1 MGHDKLRKFAE
12 NETFS
17 CLLQP
22 SAQELLADG
31 YFNLRDHAVKGHW
44 DRFFDSLAGAGSPL
58 QDFALRAHPSQ
69 PDGWAPPVHEATG
82 GHGPAGETLPPP
94 GQESKIDDIDF
105 CSRIAAVAGARTDIV
120 LELGCG
126 KGEYTIALAE
136 RHPERDYIGVDIKGA
151 RLWKG
156 AKYAT
161 EHRLP
166 NVAFL
171 RTRVEFITA
180 FFAPGEV
187 SEVWLTFSDPQ
198 FRSENS
204 RLSSPL
210 FLERYR
216 SFMKPGGVVH
226 LKTDSRFLHE
236 YTRAVC
242 ELNGL
247 RILACTIDLY
257 GMSPGDKAAPAV
269 PPEDRSHPRL
279 RKREGPTSEKSASA
293 DRPGP
298 GTLHAKSERD
308 LRAAGGSGDM
318 PPYSMGWGPAQ
329 PDVCGRG
336 LPVGSPAEIPEEVRS
351 VQTFYEKLFLEQGY
365 PITYLSFVI
374 DHDGPYRSPVEAGT
388 FDTDYWRSVEGPRLL
403 FGHDSAETRRQK
415 LKEAAARD
423 E

>member
-12 NETFS
+12 NETFA

-31 YFNLRDHAVKGHW
+31 YFHLRDHAVKGRW
-44 DRFFDSLAGAGSPL
+44 SAFFAGLPSGSSPLETSFGPHRCASLAVPPLNVPRVAVFPGGTAGT
-58 QDFALRAHPSQ
+58 AA
-69 PDGWAPPVHEATG
+69 PDR
-82 GHGPAGETLPPP
+82 ET
-94 GQESKIDDIDF
+94 I
-105 CSRIAAVAGARTDIV
+105 

-136 RHPERDYIGVDIKGA
+136 RHPERNYIGVDIKGA

-198 FRSENS
+198 YRSENS
-204 RLSSPL
+204 RLCSPL

-216 SFMKPGGVVH
+216 SFLRPGGVVH

-236 YTRAVC
+236 YARAVC
-242 ELNGL
+242 AVNGL
-247 RILACTIDLY
+247 RVLACTTDLY
-257 GMSPGDKAAPAV
+257 NMAGCEPA
-269 PPEDRSHPRL
+269 
-279 RKREGPTSEKSASA
+279 
-293 DRPGP
+293 
-298 GTLHAKSERD
+298 
-308 LRAAGGSGDM
+308 
-318 PPYSMGWGPAQ
+318 GPASSQ
-329 PDVCGRG
+329 P
-336 LPVGSPAEIPEEVRS
+336 AIPEEVRA
-351 VQTFYEKLFLEQGY
+351 VQTFYERLFLEQGY

-374 DHDGPYRSPVEAGT
+374 DHDGPYVSPRDPED
-388 FDTDYWRSVEGPRLL
+388 FDAKAWRAAEGPRLL

-415 LKEAAARD
+415 LKNR
-423 E
+423 

>member
-22 SAQELLADG
+22 SAEELLADG
-31 YFNLRDHAVKGHW
+31 YFHLRDHAIKGRW
-44 DRFFDSLAGAGSPL
+44 NDRFKNDN
-58 QDFALRAHPSQ
+58 
-69 PDGWAPPVHEATG
+69 PV
-82 GHGPAGETLPPP
+82 
-94 GQESKIDDIDF
+94 
-105 CSRIAAVAGARTDIV
+105 V

-126 KGEYTIALAE
+126 KGEYTVALAE
-136 RHPERDYIGVDIKGA
+136 RDPERNYIGVDIKGA

-161 EHRLP
+161 EHAMP

-187 SEVWLTFSDPQ
+187 SEIWLTFSDPQ
-198 FRSENS
+198 YRSENS

-216 SFMKPGGVVH
+216 SFMKPGGIVH

-242 ELNGL
+242 EANGL
-247 RILACTIDLY
+247 RILACTTDLY
-257 GMSPGDKAAPAV
+257 GNAGPAVAPA
-269 PPEDRSHPRL
+269 DRSHPRL
-279 RKREGPTSEKSASA
+279 RKRAGPDDAVVG
-293 DRPGP
+293 R
-298 GTLHAKSERD
+298 
-308 LRAAGGSGDM
+308 
-318 PPYSMGWGPAQ
+318 GPAQ
-329 PDVCGRG
+329 PDVCRG
-336 LPVGSPAEIPEEVRS
+336 ELPAGVKE
-351 VQTFYEKLFLEQGY
+351 VQTFYEQLFLEQGY

-374 DHDGPYRSPVEAGT
+374 DHEGPFVSPRDPEQ
-388 FDTDYWRSVEGPRLL
+388 FDSKAWRAAEGPRLL

-415 LKEAAARD
+415 LHSTEA
-423 E
+423 

>member
-31 YFNLRDHAVKGHW
+31 YFHLRDHAVKGHW
-44 DRFFDSLAGAGSPL
+44 NGRFGNSNP
-58 QDFALRAHPSQ
+58 
-69 PDGWAPPVHEATG
+69 
-82 GHGPAGETLPPP
+82 
-94 GQESKIDDIDF
+94 
-105 CSRIAAVAGARTDIV
+105 IV

-136 RHPERDYIGVDIKGA
+136 RDPERNYIGVDIKGA

-161 EHRLP
+161 EHALP

-198 FRSENS
+198 YRSENS
-204 RLSSPL
+204 RLCSPL

-216 SFMKPGGVVH
+216 SFLKPGGIVH

-236 YTRAVC
+236 YARAVC
-242 ELNGL
+242 AANKLQV
-247 RILACTIDLY
+247 LACTTDLY
-257 GMSPGDKAAPAV
+257 GTADAESSV
-269 PPEDRSHPRL
+269 
-279 RKREGPTSEKSASA
+279 SAI
-293 DRPGP
+293 
-298 GTLHAKSERD
+298 
-308 LRAAGGSGDM
+308 
-318 PPYSMGWGPAQ
+318 Q
-329 PDVCGRG
+329 PV
-336 LPVGSPAEIPEEVRS
+336 VKE
-351 VQTFYEKLFLEQGY
+351 VQTFYEQLFLQQGY

-374 DHDGPYRSPVEAGT
+374 DHEGPYVSPSDPEQ
-388 FDTDYWRSVEGPRLL
+388 FDSKSWRAAEGPRLL

-415 LKEAAARD
+415 LHAA
-423 E
+423 EE

>member
-31 YFNLRDHAVKGHW
+31 YFHLRDHAVKGHW
-44 DRFFDSLAGAGSPL
+44 NDFFSNCAAGS
-58 QDFALRAHPSQ
+58 
-69 PDGWAPPVHEATG
+69 
-82 GHGPAGETLPPP
+82 
-94 GQESKIDDIDF
+94 
-105 CSRIAAVAGARTDIV
+105 AVALQERATLGIVRGGPTKEDVRQGELQNRKHEKEIV

-136 RHPERDYIGVDIKGA
+136 RDPERNYIGVDIKGA

-161 EHRLP
+161 EHALP

-187 SEVWLTFSDPQ
+187 SEIWLTFSDPQ
-198 FRSENS
+198 YRSENS

-216 SFMKPGGVVH
+216 SFLKPGGIVH

-242 ELNGL
+242 EANGL
-247 RILACTIDLY
+247 RILACTTDLY
-257 GMSPGDKAAPAV
+257 GSADVELFGSSPRKTSGCAGPLPIENGGISPEPLTAINPFPTLTSQSPGAG
-269 PPEDRSHPRL
+269 RSTDVDL
-279 RKREGPTSEKSASA
+279 ESGST
-293 DRPGP
+293 G
-298 GTLHAKSERD
+298 GTA
-308 LRAAGGSGDM
+308 
-318 PPYSMGWGPAQ
+318 GPASIQ
-329 PDVCGRG
+329 PV
-336 LPVGSPAEIPEEVRS
+336 VKE
-351 VQTFYEKLFLEQGY
+351 VQTFYEQLFLEQGY

-374 DHDGPYRSPVEAGT
+374 DHEGPYVSPRDPEQ
-388 FDTDYWRSVEGPRLL
+388 FDSKAWRAAEGPRLL

-415 LKEAAARD
+415 LHGACPPNPCD
-423 E
+423 L